1 MLVPLTR
8 HLLAQPQPLRAL
20 LGAVVTIPLASV
32 MAVGSAMSLHSLVEP
47 LLGAT
52 IATPAFFFGYCAM
65 GYGTIVAV
73 DRALDAVWPARRR

>member
-1 MLVPLTR
+1 MLAPLAR
-8 HLLAQPQPLRAL
+8 HLLARPQPLRTL
-20 LGAVVTIPLASV
+20 LGMLLTVPLASV
-32 MAVGSAMSLHSLVEP
+32 MAVGSAMALHSLVEP

-73 DRALDAVWPARRR
+73 DRALDAVWPTRRR